1 MINQQLANDP
11 GGTPWSML
19 LDRTIDI
26 WADGVGPPPRPSD
39 AKLAATRP
47 RRPRRRTPSTRS
59 T

>member
-26 WADGVGPPPRPSD
+26 WADGVGLPPRPSD
-39 AKLAATRP
+39 AKLAGN
-47 RRPRRRTPSTRS
+47 STAPPAS
-59 T
+59 